1 MPPMKMQRIVLAAR
15 PQGTPVLSDFRLETV
30 EIAEP
35 GEGELL
41 LETVYLSLD
50 PYMRGR
56 MDDAKSYA
64 EPVAIGAV
72 MEGACVARVLRSNN
86 PRFAVGDHVESR
98 FGWVSHAISNGK
110 GLRKLDPARAPVST
124 ALGVLGMP
132 GITAWA
138 GLNLHGRPQAGE
150 TIVVSAATGAVGSL
164 VGQLAKIRGL
174 RVVGV
179 AGGETKCRHAVE
191 ELGFDACLD
200 HHSGDASTLR
210 KAIAAECPKGVDIY
224 FENVGGKTLEA
235 VLPLMNV
242 HGRIPVCG
250 MIAWYNAGGLGAGA
264 SDGPNLLPL
273 AWRSILVKRL
283 SVRGFIITDHYEH
296 FAEFEE
302 EVSAHVRSGT
312 VKYTESVSQGLA
324 SAPQAFLDLLKGSNL
339 GKQLVAVNA

>member
-1 MPPMKMQRIVLAAR
+1 MKMQRIVLAAR
-15 PQGTPVLSDFRLETV
+15 PQGTPVLSDFRLETM

-64 EPVAIGAV
+64 EPVAIGGV

-200 HHSGDASTLR
+200 HRAGDASALR

-302 EVSAHVRSGT
+302 EVSAHVRSGA